1 MTEDEF
7 IGSIDWTFDFKSSIE
22 PDFDEIIRVGSSLS
36 DNAALMVAFVLAKGE
51 RAIDLRLR
59 FLRKLKKKR
68 ATPIMQA
75 SFPVVEAIIK
85 DKDPKPDDI
94 VYLLELSRK
103 TPGSY
108 NALNIVYLADETKED
123 SFALIYKEWKTIL
136 KPPNK
141 ALKRDAAKTRR
152 AP

>member
-7 IGSIDWTFDFKSSIE
+7 IGSIDWTFNFKASIE
-22 PDFDEIIRVGSSLS
+22 PDFNEITKVGSSLS

-51 RAIDLRLR
+51 GSIDIRLK
-59 FLRKLKKKR
+59 FLKRLKKKR
-68 ATPIMQA
+68 PTPIMLA
-75 SFPVVEAIIK
+75 SFPLVEAIIK

-94 VYLLELSRK
+94 EYLLELSRK

-123 SFALIYKEWKTIL
+123 SFALIYKQWKAIL

-141 ALKRDAAKTRR
+141 PLKRDAAKPRR
-152 AP
+152 AS